1 MIFVSQ
7 VHNNDFQDIV
17 LNRRSIRNYDPS
29 YEIEHSELLQIID
42 EAAKAPSSVNLQP
55 WRFVIVESEEAKA
68 KLKPLIRF
76 NTLQNETS
84 SAMILIFGDLK
95 CQEYAQE
102 IYQEAVNRGLM
113 PQEVMEKQLA
123 AIVPMYDS
131 LNKEQME
138 RIVQI
143 DASLVAMQLML
154 VARSHGYDTNPIG
167 GFDADQL
174 AAAFDLDEDRFHPVM
189 ILSIGKA
196 METGYESVRL
206 SAEKITSFK

>member
-1 MIFVSQ
+1 MSQ

-29 YEIEHSELLQIID
+29 YKIEHSKLLQIID
-42 EAAKAPSSVNLQP
+42 EAAKAPSSANLQP

-102 IYQEAVNRGLM
+102 IYQEAVERGLM
-113 PQEVMEKQLA
+113 PKEVMEKQVA

-131 LNKEQME
+131 LNKAQME

>member
-1 MIFVSQ
+1 MSQ

-42 EAAKAPSSVNLQP
+42 EAAKAPSSANLQP

-123 AIVPMYDS
+123 SIVPMYDS
-131 LNKEQME
+131 LNKAQME

-174 AAAFDLDEDRFHPVM
+174 AAAFDLDEERFHPVM

-206 SAEKITSFK
+206 SAEKITVFK

>member
-1 MIFVSQ
+1 MSQ

-17 LNRRSIRNYDPS
+17 LNRRLIRSYDPS
-29 YEIEHSELLQIID
+29 YKIEHNELLQMID

-95 CQEYAQE
+95 CQEYARE
-102 IYQEAVNRGLM
+102 IYQEAVDRGLM

-131 LNKEQME
+131 LNKAQME

-174 AAAFDLDEDRFHPVM
+174 AAAFDLDEERFHPVM

>member
-1 MIFVSQ
+1 MSQ

-76 NTLQNETS
+76 NTLQNDTS

-102 IYQEAVNRGLM
+102 IYQEAVDRGLM

-131 LNKEQME
+131 LNKAQME

-174 AAAFDLDEDRFHPVM
+174 AAAFDLDEERFHPVM

-206 SAEKITSFK
+206 SAEKITVFK

>member
-1 MIFVSQ
+1 M
-7 VHNNDFQDIV
+7 
-17 LNRRSIRNYDPS
+17 NRRSIRNYDPS

-131 LNKEQME
+131 LNKAQME

-206 SAEKITSFK
+206 SAEKITVFK

>member
-1 MIFVSQ
+1 MSQ

-17 LNRRSIRNYDPS
+17 LNRRSIRNYDLS
-29 YEIEHSELLQIID
+29 YKIEHSELLQIID

-95 CQEYAQE
+95 CQEYARE
-102 IYQEAVNRGLM
+102 IYQEAVDRGLM

-131 LNKEQME
+131 LNKAQME

-167 GFDADQL
+167 GFEADQL
-174 AAAFDLDEDRFHPVM
+174 AAAFDLDEERFHPVM

>member
-1 MIFVSQ
+1 MSQ

-17 LNRRSIRNYDPS
+17 LNRRSIRSYDPS
-29 YEIEHSELLQIID
+29 YKIEHNELLQMID

-55 WRFVIVESEEAKA
+55 WRFVIIESEEAKA

-76 NTLQNETS
+76 NTLQNDTS

-95 CQEYAQE
+95 CQEYARD
-102 IYQEAVNRGLM
+102 IYQEAVERGLM
-113 PQEVMEKQLA
+113 PKEVMEKQVA
-123 AIVPMYDS
+123 AIVSMYDS
-131 LNKEQME
+131 LNKAQMQ

-167 GFDADQL
+167 GFEADQL
-174 AAAFDLDEDRFHPVM
+174 AEAFDLDEERFHPVM

-206 SAEKITSFK
+206 SAEKITVFK

>member
-1 MIFVSQ
+1 MSQ

-29 YEIEHSELLQIID
+29 YEIELSELLQIID

-113 PQEVMEKQLA
+113 PKEVMEKQLA

-131 LNKEQME
+131 LNKAQME

-174 AAAFDLDEDRFHPVM
+174 AAAFDLDEERFHPVM

-206 SAEKITSFK
+206 SAEKITVFK

>member
-1 MIFVSQ
+1 MVSQ

-29 YEIEHSELLQIID
+29 YKIEHNELLQMID

-76 NTLQNETS
+76 NTLQNDTS

-95 CQEYAQE
+95 CQEYARE
-102 IYQEAVNRGLM
+102 IYQEAVERGLM

-123 AIVPMYDS
+123 AIVPLYDR
-131 LNKEQME
+131 LNKAQMQ

-174 AAAFDLDEDRFHPVM
+174 AAAFDLDEERFHPVM

-206 SAEKITSFK
+206 SAEKITVFK

>member
-1 MIFVSQ
+1 M
-7 VHNNDFQDIV
+7 
-17 LNRRSIRNYDPS
+17 
-29 YEIEHSELLQIID
+29 ID

-113 PQEVMEKQLA
+113 PQKVMEKQLA

-131 LNKEQME
+131 LNKAQME

-174 AAAFDLDEDRFHPVM
+174 AAAFDLDEERFHPVM

>member
-1 MIFVSQ
+1 MSQ

-17 LNRRSIRNYDPS
+17 LNRRSIRNYDSS
-29 YEIEHSELLQIID
+29 YKIEHSEFLQIID

-102 IYQEAVNRGLM
+102 IYQEAVDRGLM

-131 LNKEQME
+131 LNKAQME

-174 AAAFDLDEDRFHPVM
+174 AAAFDLDEERFHPVM

>member
-1 MIFVSQ
+1 VSQ

-131 LNKEQME
+131 LNKAQME

-174 AAAFDLDEDRFHPVM
+174 AAAFDLDEERFHPVM

-206 SAEKITSFK
+206 SAEKITVFK

>member
-1 MIFVSQ
+1 MSQ

-131 LNKEQME
+131 LNKAQME

-174 AAAFDLDEDRFHPVM
+174 AAAFDLDEERFHPVM

-206 SAEKITSFK
+206 SAEKITVFK

>member
-1 MIFVSQ
+1 MSQ

-29 YEIEHSELLQIID
+29 YEIEHSELLQMID

-131 LNKEQME
+131 LNKAQME
-138 RIVQI
+138 RVVQI

-174 AAAFDLDEDRFHPVM
+174 AAAFDLDEERFHPVM

-206 SAEKITSFK
+206 SAEKITVFK

>member
-1 MIFVSQ
+1 MSQ

-68 KLKPLIRF
+68 KLRPLIRF

-131 LNKEQME
+131 LNKAQME

-174 AAAFDLDEDRFHPVM
+174 AAAFDLDEERFHPVM

-206 SAEKITSFK
+206 SAEKITVFK

>member
-1 MIFVSQ
+1 MSQ

-131 LNKEQME
+131 LNKAQME

-167 GFDADQL
+167 GIDADQL
-174 AAAFDLDEDRFHPVM
+174 AAAFDLDEERFHPVM

-206 SAEKITSFK
+206 SAEKITVFK

>member
-1 MIFVSQ
+1 MSQ

-131 LNKEQME
+131 LNKAQME

-154 VARSHGYDTNPIG
+154 VARSHGYDTNPMG

-174 AAAFDLDEDRFHPVM
+174 AAAFDLDEERFHPVM

-206 SAEKITSFK
+206 SAEKITVFK

>member
-1 MIFVSQ
+1 MSQ

-17 LNRRSIRNYDPS
+17 LHRRSIRSYDPS
-29 YEIEHSELLQIID
+29 YKIEHNELLQMID

-76 NTLQNETS
+76 NTLQNDTS

-95 CQEYAQE
+95 CQEYARD
-102 IYQEAVNRGLM
+102 IYQKAVERGLM
-113 PQEVMEKQLA
+113 PKEVMEKQLA

-131 LNKEQME
+131 LNKAQME

-167 GFDADQL
+167 GFKADQL
-174 AAAFDLDEDRFHPVM
+174 AAAFDLDEERFHPVM

>member
-1 MIFVSQ
+1 MSQ

-17 LNRRSIRNYDPS
+17 LNRRSIRSYDPS
-29 YEIEHSELLQIID
+29 YKIEHRKLLQMID

-95 CQEYAQE
+95 CQEYDQE
-102 IYQEAVNRGLM
+102 IYQEAVDRGLM

-131 LNKEQME
+131 LNKEQIQ

-167 GFDADQL
+167 GFEADQL
-174 AAAFDLDEDRFHPVM
+174 AEAFDLDEERFHPVM

-206 SAEKITSFK
+206 SAEKITVFK

>member
-1 MIFVSQ
+1 MSQ

-29 YEIEHSELLQIID
+29 YKIEHSKLLQIID
-42 EAAKAPSSVNLQP
+42 EAAKAPSSANLQP

-102 IYQEAVNRGLM
+102 IYQEAVERGLM
-113 PQEVMEKQLA
+113 PKEVMEKQVA

-131 LNKEQME
+131 LNKAQME

-174 AAAFDLDEDRFHPVM
+174 AAAFDLDEERFHPVM

>member
-1 MIFVSQ
+1 M
-7 VHNNDFQDIV
+7 
-17 LNRRSIRNYDPS
+17 NRRSIRNYDPS

-131 LNKEQME
+131 LNKAQME

-174 AAAFDLDEDRFHPVM
+174 AEAFDLDEERFHPVM

-206 SAEKITSFK
+206 SAEKITVFK

>member
-1 MIFVSQ
+1 MSQ

-113 PQEVMEKQLA
+113 PKEVMEKQLA

-131 LNKEQME
+131 LNKAQME

-167 GFDADQL
+167 GFDANQL
-174 AAAFDLDEDRFHPVM
+174 AAAFDLDEERFHPVM

-206 SAEKITSFK
+206 SAEKITVFK

>member
-1 MIFVSQ
+1 MSQ
-7 VHNNDFQDIV
+7 VHNNDFKDVV
-17 LNRRSIRNYDPS
+17 LNRRSIRNYDSS
-29 YEIEHSELLQIID
+29 YKIEHSELLQMID

-95 CQEYAQE
+95 CQENAQE
-102 IYQEAVNRGLM
+102 IYQEAVDRGLM

-131 LNKEQME
+131 LNKEQMK

-167 GFDADQL
+167 GFEIDKL
-174 AAAFDLDEDRFHPVM
+174 ATAFDLDAERFHPVM

-196 METGYESVRL
+196 VETGYESVRL

>member
-1 MIFVSQ
+1 M
-7 VHNNDFQDIV
+7 
-17 LNRRSIRNYDPS
+17 
-29 YEIEHSELLQIID
+29 
-42 EAAKAPSSVNLQP
+42 
-55 WRFVIVESEEAKA
+55 IVESEEAKA

-76 NTLQNETS
+76 NTLQNDTS

-95 CQEYAQE
+95 CQEYARD
-102 IYQEAVNRGLM
+102 IYQEAVERGLM

-131 LNKEQME
+131 LNKAQME

-174 AAAFDLDEDRFHPVM
+174 AAAFDLDEERFHPVM

-206 SAEKITSFK
+206 SAEKITVFK

>member
-1 MIFVSQ
+1 MSQ

-17 LNRRSIRNYDPS
+17 LNRRSIRSYDPS
-29 YEIEHSELLQIID
+29 YKIEHNELLQMID

-55 WRFVIVESEEAKA
+55 WRFVIVESEEAKV

-76 NTLQNETS
+76 NTLQNDTS

-95 CQEYAQE
+95 CQEYARD
-102 IYQEAVNRGLM
+102 IYQKAVERGLM
-113 PQEVMEKQLA
+113 PKEVMEKQVA

-131 LNKEQME
+131 LNKAQMQ

-167 GFDADQL
+167 GFEAEQL
-174 AAAFDLDEDRFHPVM
+174 AEAFDLDEERFHPVM

-206 SAEKITSFK
+206 SAEKITVFK

>member
-1 MIFVSQ
+1 MSQ

-29 YEIEHSELLQIID
+29 YKIEHNELLQMID

-76 NTLQNETS
+76 NTLQNDTS

-95 CQEYAQE
+95 CQEYARE
-102 IYQEAVNRGLM
+102 IYQEAVERGLM

-123 AIVPMYDS
+123 AIVPLYDR
-131 LNKEQME
+131 LNKAQMQ

-174 AAAFDLDEDRFHPVM
+174 AAAFDLDEERFHPVM

-206 SAEKITSFK
+206 SAEKITVFK

>member
-1 MIFVSQ
+1 MSQ

>member
-1 MIFVSQ
+1 MSQ

-174 AAAFDLDEDRFHPVM
+174 AAAFDLDEERFHPVM

-206 SAEKITSFK
+206 SAEKITVFK

>member
-1 MIFVSQ
+1 MSQ

-17 LNRRSIRNYDPS
+17 LKRRSIRNYDPS

-131 LNKEQME
+131 LNKAQME

-174 AAAFDLDEDRFHPVM
+174 AAAFDLDEERFHPVM

-206 SAEKITSFK
+206 SAEKITVFK

>member
-1 MIFVSQ
+1 MSQ

-29 YEIEHSELLQIID
+29 YKIEHSELFQIID

-102 IYQEAVNRGLM
+102 IYQEAVDRGLM

-131 LNKEQME
+131 LNKAQME

-167 GFDADQL
+167 GFNADRL
-174 AAAFDLDEDRFHPVM
+174 AAAFDLDEERFHPVM

-206 SAEKITSFK
+206 SAEKITVFK

>member
-1 MIFVSQ
+1 MSQ

-29 YEIEHSELLQIID
+29 YKIEHSKLLQIID
-42 EAAKAPSSVNLQP
+42 EAAKAPSSANLQP

-102 IYQEAVNRGLM
+102 IYQEAVDRGLM

-131 LNKEQME
+131 LNKAQME

-174 AAAFDLDEDRFHPVM
+174 AVAFDLDEDRFHCF
-189 ILSIGKA
+189 
-196 METGYESVRL
+196 TNR
-206 SAEKITSFK
+206 

>member
-1 MIFVSQ
+1 M
-7 VHNNDFQDIV
+7 
-17 LNRRSIRNYDPS
+17 NRRSIRNYDPS

-131 LNKEQME
+131 LNKAQME

-143 DASLVAMQLML
+143 DASLVAMQFML

-174 AAAFDLDEDRFHPVM
+174 AAAFDLDEERFHPVM

-206 SAEKITSFK
+206 SAEKITVFK

>member
-1 MIFVSQ
+1 MSQ

-29 YEIEHSELLQIID
+29 YKIEHSKLLQIID

-102 IYQEAVNRGLM
+102 IYQEAVERGLM
-113 PQEVMEKQLA
+113 PKEVMEKQVA

-131 LNKEQME
+131 LNKAQME

-174 AAAFDLDEDRFHPVM
+174 AAAFDLDEERFHPVM

>member
-1 MIFVSQ
+1 MSQ

-29 YEIEHSELLQIID
+29 YKIEHSKLLQIID
-42 EAAKAPSSVNLQP
+42 EAAKAPSSGNLQP

-102 IYQEAVNRGLM
+102 IYQEAVERGLM
-113 PQEVMEKQLA
+113 PKEVMEKQVA

-131 LNKEQME
+131 LNKAQME

-174 AAAFDLDEDRFHPVM
+174 AAAFDLDEERFHPVM

>member
-1 MIFVSQ
+1 MSQ

-29 YEIEHSELLQIID
+29 YEIEHSELFQIID

-131 LNKEQME
+131 LNKAQME

-174 AAAFDLDEDRFHPVM
+174 AAAFDLDEERFHPVM

-206 SAEKITSFK
+206 SAEKITVFK

>member
-1 MIFVSQ
+1 MSQ

-29 YEIEHSELLQIID
+29 YKIEHSKLLQIID
-42 EAAKAPSSVNLQP
+42 EAAKAPSSANLQP

-102 IYQEAVNRGLM
+102 IYQEAVERGLM
-113 PQEVMEKQLA
+113 PKEVMEKQVA

-131 LNKEQME
+131 LNKAQME

-206 SAEKITSFK
+206 SAEKITVFK

>member
-1 MIFVSQ
+1 MSQ

-206 SAEKITSFK
+206 SAEKITVFK